1 MADYSS
7 LEKLC
12 AQYLTVR
19 EYELDEATKAGTRL
33 ACRSYDGMP
42 EATPLLRLDKV
53 AGNRFKNWLVASGR
67 SMTTANIYLRAI
79 HPVLQYGV
87 EVGLWAT
94 HPWSEVKQFVVAEKP
109 VTIYDDE
116 QFERMLYFLP
126 RPTQDDPV
134 RDLRWLAI
142 LWGGRTTGFRRGALL
157 NLTWDNIRG
166 GLVWCE
172 PKKQTDNTWPWVPK
186 TKRIY
191 KVPLAPQF
199 REALDPFRDRHYP
212 IVLPSM
218 ARRLV
223 TGELAGRW
231 RKCPEFCF
239 TRTFTA
245 IQVRAFGRK
254 LNDFH
259 GLRRTFTTDLAEN
272 LPIQAVMELTNH
284 TRHEAVRR
292 YMAVRP
298 SHWQTAYRV
307 VASIGKRASGVYS
320 PAVLQEQLEVV
331 RGPENGNEMSEI
343 VGGGRFERPT
353 SCV

>member
-1 MADYSS
+1 MTEYSS

-12 AQYLTVR
+12 AQYLSVR
-19 EYELDEATKAGTRL
+19 EYELDEATKAGALL

-42 EATPLLRLDKV
+42 EAAPLLRLDKV

-67 SMTTANIYLRAI
+67 SMTTANIYLRTI
-79 HPVLQYGV
+79 HPVLSFGV
-87 EVGLWAT
+87 EVGLWAA
-94 HPWSEVKQFVVAEKP
+94 HPWDGVKQFDVPEKP
-109 VTIYDDE
+109 VTIYEDE

-126 RPTQDDPV
+126 KPTADDPD

-142 LWGGRTTGFRRGALL
+142 LWGARTTGFRRGALL

-172 PKKQTDNTWPWVPK
+172 PKKATDNTWPWVSK

-199 REALDPFRDRHYP
+199 REALEPFRDRHYP
-212 IVLPSM
+212 IVSPAM

-223 TGELAGRW
+223 SGELAGRW

-254 LNDFH
+254 VNDFH
-259 GLRRTFTTDLAEN
+259 GFRRTFTTDMAEN
-272 LPIQAVMELTNH
+272 LPDRAVMELTNH
-284 TRHEAVRR
+284 TRRETLNR
-292 YMAVRP
+292 YTAVRP
-298 SHWQTAYRV
+298 SHWQAAYNII
-307 VASIGKRASGVYS
+307 ANIGRNRASVG
-320 PAVLQEQLEVV
+320 LQSVAFGEQLEAV
-331 RGPENGNEMSEI
+331 RGPE
-343 VGGGRFERPT
+343 VAT
-353 SCV
+353 